1 MGANTDGTRGQGAFC
16 GSAVARTSS
25 AAMGV
30 VLVVTSILLNEIKNL
45 VRQCVQPFLIASLYQ
60 MIEFFN
66 FCDVFWSA
74 IMVNI
79 ESRLL

>member
-1 MGANTDGTRGQGAFC
+1 M
-16 GSAVARTSS
+16 
-25 AAMGV
+25 
-30 VLVVTSILLNEIKNL
+30 LVVTLTLLNEVMNQ
-45 VRQCVQPFLIASLYQ
+45 VGQCVQPFLIGFLYHE
-60 MIEFFN
+60 IGFFN

>member
-1 MGANTDGTRGQGAFC
+1 M
-16 GSAVARTSS
+16 AVNGFHMWQRVAT
-25 AAMGV
+25 V
-30 VLVVTSILLNEIKNL
+30 VMLILLNEVMNQ
-45 VRQCVQPFLIASLYQ
+45 VGQCVQPFLIAFLYHE
-60 MIEFFN
+60 IEFFN

>member
-1 MGANTDGTRGQGAFC
+1 MAIIRFLTYHIQ
-16 GSAVARTSS
+16 VH
-25 AAMGV
+25 V
-30 VLVVTSILLNEIKNL
+30 VKLILLNEIKNQ
-45 VRQCVQPFLIASLYQ
+45 VGQRVQPFLIASLYQ
-60 MIEFFN
+60 EIEFFN

>member
-1 MGANTDGTRGQGAFC
+1 M
-16 GSAVARTSS
+16 
-25 AAMGV
+25 
-30 VLVVTSILLNEIKNL
+30 VLVVTLILLNEIKNQ
-45 VRQCVQPFLIASLYQ
+45 VGQCVQPFLIAFLYQ
-60 MIEFFN
+60 EIEFFN